1 MKKYFLLVL
10 ILFLFAFC
18 SEKPP
23 VPEEKMI
30 KIYTDLMFAQD
41 TVLITS
47 ENVDSLKSEVFKRND
62 VLENDY
68 VNTLEFYNKSPHRWE
83 KFFKRVIEY
92 VESLKTKPEESP

>member
-1 MKKYFLLVL
+1 MKKYFLVPLL
-10 ILFLFAFC
+10 LFLFAYC

-30 KIYTDLMFAQD
+30 MIYTDMMFAQD
-41 TVLITS
+41 TVLVTI
-47 ENVDSLKSEVFKRND
+47 ENVDSIKADVFKRNN
-62 VLENDY
+62 VTESDY
-68 VNTLEFYNKSPHRWE
+68 IETLEFYNKSPQRWE

>member
-10 ILFLFAFC
+10 IFFLFAYC

-30 KIYTDLMFAQD
+30 LIYTDLMFAQD
-41 TVLITS
+41 TVLVTS
-47 ENVDSLKSEVFKRND
+47 ENIDSLKSEVFKRND
-62 VLENDY
+62 VSENDY
-68 VNTLEFYNKSPHRWE
+68 VSTLEFYNKSPHRWE

>member
-10 ILFLFAFC
+10 ILFLFTYC

-30 KIYTDLMFAQD
+30 MIYTDMMFAQD
-41 TVLITS
+41 TVLVTI
-47 ENVDSLKSEVFKRND
+47 ENVDSIKADVFKRNN
-62 VLENDY
+62 VTESDY
-68 VNTLEFYNKSPHRWE
+68 IETLEFYNKSPQRWE

-92 VESLKTKPEESP
+92 VESLKTKPDESP

>member
-10 ILFLFAFC
+10 IFFLFAYC

-30 KIYTDLMFAQD
+30 LIYTDLMFAQD
-41 TVLITS
+41 TVLVTS
-47 ENVDSLKSEVFKRND
+47 ENIDSLKSEVFKRND
-62 VLENDY
+62 VSENDY
-68 VNTLEFYNKSPHRWE
+68 VSTLEFYNKSPQRWE